1 MAQPADT
8 ATDTRTETPDQA
20 LRRRARRVVPGG
32 MTGHLNAAALP
43 PGYPKFFQ
51 RGDGCRL
58 WDVDGREVIDF
69 MCA

>member
-1 MAQPADT
+1 MAHPVDT
-8 ATDTRTETPDQA
+8 AADTPDQA

-43 PGYPKFFQ
+43 PGYPQFFQ

-58 WDVDGREVIDF
+58 
-69 MCA
+69 